1 MDKNVKKIYEIAGQ
15 IQALTD
21 DDEILKLKIEF
32 DNAIHKF
39 LEESGDGI
47 TTLYTSEY
55 TTLTQQR
62 IIDDAIQKIVNS
74 LISQEYLTT
83 EVLGDFFDN

>member
-1 MDKNVKKIYEIAGQ
+1 MNKYIKKIYEIASD
-15 IQALTD
+15 IQSLTD

-32 DNAIHKF
+32 DNALHNF
-39 LEESGDGI
+39 LKESGDGI

-55 TTLTQQR
+55 TTLTQQK